1 MSLFTVILG
10 ISIIS
15 CLLYA
20 FLIGIFTVG
29 WFKLRTFPD
38 KPLTENKRISVI
50 IPFRNEEKH
59 LPDLL
64 DCIIRQTYP
73 PQFLEFIFVDDHST
87 DKGPELITDL
97 IEKEQL
103 GHFTLLRLT
112 SEDGFSKK
120 AALKKGI
127 EHSHGE
133 LIITTDADCIMGQ
146 SWLSQIVSFYNKEKC
161 SVISAPVYI
170 MPEKAFFSKLQS
182 LEFMS
187 LIGSGAGAISIRQ
200 PFLANGA
207 NLAFERKLYDE
218 LQGYSSNLNY
228 VSGDDVFMLIKA
240 KQKHEIRFLKNIES
254 IVSTSAAIDLKTFLY
269 QRIRWASKSKGYRD
283 AVALITSLSVFMLN
297 FILIVSLVL
306 GLIDLHFLLLSGLIF
321 ILKALIDFPL
331 MLSVSNFFKAAKL
344 MWYYVPMQIFY
355 PLYIVTTAFLS
366 LFIPFEWKGR
376 KQRQ

>member
-1 MSLFTVILG
+1 
-10 ISIIS
+10 
-15 CLLYA
+15 
-20 FLIGIFTVG
+20 VG